1 MKKLIL
7 FLACFMAFMLVF
19 SGCKDSVQNPV
30 DTPETTEPI
39 DTPQTEPTD
48 TPVDYTEKYE
58 DVLAEVY
65 AFIENIE
72 DEVGPEDGFTGV
84 WDAAMALGDA
94 ALSEIGYVFKDLNED
109 GVSELLI
116 GAFHKEETY
125 TNNEIYMVYTL
136 ENEIPVFLLEGR
148 SRSFYALKE
157 DNSFYY
163 FGSNGAAYSIFGTY
177 YLAEDNTIACN
188 DYYFTYPRDD
198 DPETVE
204 LFHNTTG
211 VYEREASEKLTI
223 SLDEFWMLDEE
234 AAQGTA
240 KLEATP
246 FSALDDNIKEKLALQ
261 KKAPNPNLLNG
272 EWMMVSGE
280 VDGYEFTA
288 EEEGIESGLTIAND
302 MAQYYSATEFVTE
315 RFEANLEFLEAPLYY
330 DCSNDIWSVKFNLIT
345 GDFGAEEEF
354 YATLTDEN
362 TLLLQHFYPFDG
374 TQGVSYQTYTRK

>member
-1 MKKLIL
+1 
-7 FLACFMAFMLVF
+7 MAFMFVF

-30 DTPETTEPI
+30 DTPEVTEPI

-48 TPVDYTEKYE
+48 TPVDYTKNYE
-58 DVLAEVY
+58 DVLAKVY

-72 DEVGPEDGFTGV
+72 DEVGPEDGFMGV
-84 WDAAMALGDA
+84 WDAAMALEDT
-94 ALSEIGYVFKDLNED
+94 ALSEIGYVFKDLNGD

-116 GAFHKEETY
+116 GSFHKEEAY

-136 ENEIPVFLLEGR
+136 ENENPVFLLEGR

-163 FGSNGAAYSIFGTY
+163 SGSNGAAYSIFGIY
-177 YLAEDNTIACN
+177 HLAEDNTMTCD

-198 DPETVE
+198 DPVAIE

-211 VYEREASEKLTI
+211 AYDREASEKLVI
-223 SLDEFWMLDEE
+223 SLEDFWLLDEE

-246 FSALDDNIKEKLALQ
+246 FSALDERIKGKMALQ

-288 EEEGIESGLTIAND
+288 EEEGIESSLTIAND

-315 RFEANLEFLEAPLYY
+315 RFEAELEFLEAPLYY
-330 DCSNDIWSVKFNLIT
+330 DCSNDIWSVKFNLKT

>member
-1 MKKLIL
+1 
-7 FLACFMAFMLVF
+7 MAFMFVF

-30 DTPETTEPI
+30 DTPEITEPI

-48 TPVDYTEKYE
+48 TPVDYTETYE
-58 DVLAEVY
+58 DVLAKVY

-72 DEVGPEDGFTGV
+72 DEVGPEDGFMGV
-84 WDAAMALGDA
+84 WDAAMALEDT
-94 ALSEIGYVFKDLNED
+94 ALSEIGYVFKDLNGD

-116 GAFHKEETY
+116 GSFHKEEAY

-136 ENEIPVFLLEGR
+136 ENENPVFLLEGR

-163 FGSNGAAYSIFGTY
+163 SGSNGAAYSIFGIY
-177 YLAEDNTIACN
+177 HLAEDNTMTCD

-198 DPETVE
+198 DPVAIE

-211 VYEREASEKLTI
+211 AYDREASEKLVI
-223 SLDEFWMLDEE
+223 SLEDFWLLDEE

-246 FSALDDNIKEKLALQ
+246 FSALDERIKGKMALQ

-288 EEEGIESGLTIAND
+288 EEEGIESHLTIANNA
-302 MAQYYSATEFVTE
+302 AQYYSATEFVTE
-315 RFEANLEFLEAPLYY
+315 RFEAELEFLEAPLYY
-330 DCSNDIWSVKFNLIT
+330 DCSNDIWSVKFNLKT